1 MVITKW
7 KYFLKLTIVQLI
19 ILTMDYLF
27 EFFTVDS
34 LAGWDFFW
42 IATYFKI
49 PAFIIFIEGI
59 IVGIVINDKNLNFFK
74 SHQKTIAGISAGF
87 IILLTVILTLAYE
100 FGFKG
105 EEDFFWS
112 ISFISI
118 ILSSFEYP
126 LVIKQIIE
134 ESKIKQE
141 EEKVDD
147 QITIN

>member
-1 MVITKW
+1 
-7 KYFLKLTIVQLI
+7 
-19 ILTMDYLF
+19 MDYLF
-27 EFFTVDS
+27 EFFTIDS
-34 LAGWDFFW
+34 LVGWDFFW

-59 IVGIVINDKNLNFFK
+59 IVGIVINEKNLNFFK
-74 SHQKTIAGISAGF
+74 SKQKIIAGISAGF

-105 EEDFFWS
+105 EEDFIWS

-118 ILSSFEYP
+118 ILSALEYP

-134 ESKIKQE
+134 ESKIKKDDE
-141 EEKVDD
+141 EIIDNNEQK
-147 QITIN
+147 